1 MLRKISQAVRSM
13 DMGDP
18 LPADREEQG
27 YPPNRD
33 PEGQET
39 GGNGKRMAII
49 GTDNDALIPTND
61 KLLAF
66 RSLTGIDTVPALSS
80 TGHAKRAAPNIGLYF
95 RVVEAEQ
102 KAAKSYKIFHI
113 IINFCLGAQIIV
125 GAALT
130 AIGAANGSRHA
141 VTGLGAMGTIMA
153 GILTYLKGSGLP
165 DRFKVQENQWRELRE
180 HIEQRERELCLI
192 DCTLDAQEEVFI
204 IEEMYNQAKAEL
216 DAKGPGI
223 RSHFGGSYQSQQKSQ
238 NSPVRSFV
246 HKAAVRVAQSTD
258 AIATPPPAAKR
269 EIE

>member
-1 MLRKISQAVRSM
+1 MFRKIVQAARSM
-13 DMGDP
+13 DLGD
-18 LPADREEQG
+18 LVPADREEQG
-27 YPPNRD
+27 YPPNED
-33 PEGQET
+33 PAGQET
-39 GGNGKRMAII
+39 SSNGKRITI
-49 GTDNDALIPTND
+49 VKTDHEALIPPND

-80 TGHAKRAAPNIGLYF
+80 TGHARRAAPNIGLYF

-125 GAALT
+125 GASLT
-130 AIGAANGSRHA
+130 AIGAADGSRHA

-165 DRFKVQENQWRELRE
+165 DRFKIQENQWRELRE

-204 IEEMYNQAKAEL
+204 IEDMYNQAKADLE
-216 DAKGPGI
+216 AKGPGI
-223 RSHFGGSYQSQQKSQ
+223 RSRFGGNYSYQSQQKSRS
-238 NSPVRSFV
+238 SPIRSIV
-246 HKAAVRVAQSTD
+246 QKAATRVAQSTD
-258 AIATPPPAAKR
+258 EIATPPPAAVKG
-269 EIE
+269 